1 MEIDV
6 SAIILIIAIVVANLI
21 VLVKIFYPK
30 EEEIL
35 KKSPEISKF
44 GEEPKTNNP
53 EEILTSEKNDL
64 HFEIVNENTNQ
75 YNAKKNK
82 KNNEISYEKDKNG
95 ITINKNLYESESLNM
110 RPLNSKITNKDN
122 KAVEITI
129 EDEICKLTLKDNIIF
144 THNNENYSSY
154 VLDMKHG
161 NVKVKYRSQ
170 EKWISFSDI
179 KKIL

>member
-1 MEIDV
+1 M
-6 SAIILIIAIVVANLI
+6 
-21 VLVKIFYPK
+21 
-30 EEEIL
+30 
-35 KKSPEISKF
+35 
-44 GEEPKTNNP
+44 
-53 EEILTSEKNDL
+53 
-64 HFEIVNENTNQ
+64 
-75 YNAKKNK
+75 NK
-82 KNNEISYEKDKNG
+82 YVI
-95 ITINKNLYESESLNM
+95 
-110 RPLNSKITNKDN
+110 KITNKDN